1 MSFNLDNVT
10 VGDKIPQ
17 LMIDPI
23 KRSTLALYAGASGDH
38 NPIHIDLDFAKKV
51 GMGDVFAH
59 GMLIMAY
66 LGRALTNIIP
76 QSNLKNLNTRFC
88 SITNIGDELIC
99 SGQVSKV
106 GNHNSKEIIV
116 FDLMVAD
123 KTGDIKVTGT
133 ATIEK

>member
-1 MSFNLDNVT
+1 MSFNLDNVA
-10 VGDKIPQ
+10 VGDKIPD

>member
-10 VGDKIPQ
+10 VGDKIPD

-66 LGRALTNIIP
+66 LGRSLTNIIP

-123 KTGDIKVTGT
+123 KAGDIKVTGT

>member
-1 MSFNLDNVT
+1 MIFKLDNVT
-10 VGDKIPQ
+10 VGDKIPH
-17 LMIDPI
+17 LLIDPI

-38 NPIHIDLDFAKKV
+38 NPIHIDLDFAKKI

-99 SGQVSKV
+99 SGHVSKV